1 MSKALNYIKE
11 ALKSGRLSHSYLISG
26 SEEISLGKSIAKHV
40 LCKQEHT
47 GCGSCSSCLKLASDN
62 HPDMM
67 FIEPDGASIKNAQ
80 VEAFQEFIYIRPFES
95 ANKIVVFQKAHLM
108 TDRAQNRILK
118 VLEEPPEYAVFIFLT
133 SQMDLMLDTVLSRC
147 QVISEDETTEPVLDK
162 VMMEKVLELAKGIET
177 ADVGRVFEYGP
188 YLKKEKEKISEFLMM
203 LSILLRDALIYRETN
218 NIHLITRQNL
228 SILNYKD
235 NVFSLSKGLSRTKN
249 IALIEC
255 IEETDLK
262 LKNNMNFDL
271 TIDKLLV
278 KCIEREA

>member
-228 SILNYKD
+228 TILNYKD

>member
-1 MSKALNYIKE
+1 MSKALNYIEE
-11 ALKSGRLSHSYLISG
+11 ALKLGRLSHSYLISG
-26 SEEISLGKSIAKHV
+26 SEEILLGKSIAKHV

-67 FIEPDGASIKNAQ
+67 LIEPDGASIKNAQ

-95 ANKIVVFQKAHLM
+95 AYKIVIFQKAHLM

-133 SQMDLMLDTVLSRC
+133 AQTDLMLDTVLSRC
-147 QVISEDETTEPVLDK
+147 QVISEDETTEVNLDEA
-162 VMMEKVLELAKGIET
+162 MMEKVLELAKGIET
-177 ADVGRVFEYGP
+177 TDVGRVFEYGP
-188 YLKKEKEKISEFLMM
+188 YLKKEKEKISDFLLM

-228 SILNYKD
+228 TILNYKD
-235 NVFSLSKGLSRTKN
+235 NVLSLSKGLSRAKN

>member
-26 SEEISLGKSIAKHV
+26 SEEIALGKSIAKHV

-67 FIEPDGASIKNAQ
+67 LIEPDGASIKNAQ

-95 ANKIVVFQKAHLM
+95 AYKIVVFQKAHLM

-133 SQMDLMLDTVLSRC
+133 SQTDLMLDTVLSRC
-147 QVISEDETTEPVLDK
+147 QVISEDETTEVNTDEP
-162 VMMEKVLELAKGIET
+162 MMEKVLELAKGIET

-203 LSILLRDALIYRETN
+203 LSILLRDALIYRETS

-235 NVFSLSKGLSRTKN
+235 NVFGLSKGLSRTKN

>member
-26 SEEISLGKSIAKHV
+26 SEEIALGKSIAKHV

-228 SILNYKD
+228 TILNYKD
-235 NVFSLSKGLSRTKN
+235 NVFSLSKGLSRAKN

>member
-26 SEEISLGKSIAKHV
+26 SEEITLGKSIAKHV

-67 FIEPDGASIKNAQ
+67 LIEPDGASIKNAQ

-95 ANKIVVFQKAHLM
+95 AYKIVVFQKAHLM

-133 SQMDLMLDTVLSRC
+133 SQTDLMLDTVLSRC
-147 QVISEDETTEPVLDK
+147 QVISEDETTEFNLDEP
-162 VMMEKVLELAKGIET
+162 MMEKVLELAKGIET

-228 SILNYKD
+228 TILNYKD

>member
-228 SILNYKD
+228 TILNYKD
-235 NVFSLSKGLSRTKN
+235 NVFSLSKGLSRIKN

>member
-26 SEEISLGKSIAKHV
+26 SEEIALGKSIAKHV

-67 FIEPDGASIKNAQ
+67 LIEPDGASIKNAQ

-95 ANKIVVFQKAHLM
+95 AYKIVVFQKAHLM

-147 QVISEDETTEPVLDK
+147 QVISEDETTEVNIDEP
-162 VMMEKVLELAKGIET
+162 MMEKVLELAKGIET

-188 YLKKEKEKISEFLMM
+188 YLKREKEKISEFLMM
-203 LSILLRDALIYRETN
+203 LSILLRDALIYRETS

>member
-26 SEEISLGKSIAKHV
+26 SEEISLGKAIAKHV

-147 QVISEDETTEPVLDK
+147 QVISEDETTEPVLDN

-228 SILNYKD
+228 TILNYKD
-235 NVFSLSKGLSRTKN
+235 NVFSLSKGLSRIKN

>member
-228 SILNYKD
+228 TILNYKD
-235 NVFSLSKGLSRTKN
+235 NVFSLSKGLSRAKN

>member
-1 MSKALNYIKE
+1 
-11 ALKSGRLSHSYLISG
+11 
-26 SEEISLGKSIAKHV
+26 
-40 LCKQEHT
+40 
-47 GCGSCSSCLKLASDN
+47 
-62 HPDMM
+62 
-67 FIEPDGASIKNAQ
+67 
-80 VEAFQEFIYIRPFES
+80 
-95 ANKIVVFQKAHLM
+95 M

-133 SQMDLMLDTVLSRC
+133 SQTDLMLDTVLSRC
-147 QVISEDETTEPVLDK
+147 QVISEDETTEVNTDEP
-162 VMMEKVLELAKGIET
+162 MMEKVLELAKGIET

-188 YLKKEKEKISEFLMM
+188 YLKKEKEKISDFLMM

-235 NVFSLSKGLSRTKN
+235 NVFGLSKGLSRTKN

>member
-26 SEEISLGKSIAKHV
+26 SEEIALGKSIAKHV

-67 FIEPDGASIKNAQ
+67 LIEPDGASIKNAQ

-95 ANKIVVFQKAHLM
+95 AYKIVVFQKAHLM

-133 SQMDLMLDTVLSRC
+133 SQTDLMLDTVLSRC
-147 QVISEDETTEPVLDK
+147 QVISEDETTEVNTDEP
-162 VMMEKVLELAKGIET
+162 MMEKVLELAKGIET

-188 YLKKEKEKISEFLMM
+188 YLKKEKEKISDFLMM

-235 NVFSLSKGLSRTKN
+235 NVFGLSKGLSRTKN

>member
-26 SEEISLGKSIAKHV
+26 SEEIALGKSIAKHV

-228 SILNYKD
+228 TILNYKD
-235 NVFSLSKGLSRTKN
+235 NVFSLSKGLSRIKN

>member
-26 SEEISLGKSIAKHV
+26 SEEITLGKSIAKHV

-67 FIEPDGASIKNAQ
+67 LIEPDGASIKNAQ

-95 ANKIVVFQKAHLM
+95 AYKIVVFQKAHLM

-133 SQMDLMLDTVLSRC
+133 SQTDLMLDTVLSRC
-147 QVISEDETTEPVLDK
+147 QVICEDETTEVNIDEP
-162 VMMEKVLELAKGIET
+162 MMEKVLELAKGIET

-203 LSILLRDALIYRETN
+203 LSILLRDALIYRETS

-228 SILNYKD
+228 TILNYKD

>member
-147 QVISEDETTEPVLDK
+147 QVISEDETTEPVLDN

-228 SILNYKD
+228 TILNYKD
-235 NVFSLSKGLSRTKN
+235 NVFSLSKGLSRIKN

>member
-26 SEEISLGKSIAKHV
+26 SEEIALGKSIAKHV

-67 FIEPDGASIKNAQ
+67 LIEPDGASIKNAQ

-95 ANKIVVFQKAHLM
+95 AYKIVVFQKAHLM

-133 SQMDLMLDTVLSRC
+133 SQTDLMLDTVLSRC
-147 QVISEDETTEPVLDK
+147 QVISEDKTTEVNTDEP
-162 VMMEKVLELAKGIET
+162 MMEKVLELAKGIET

-188 YLKKEKEKISEFLMM
+188 YLKKEKEKISDFLMM

-235 NVFSLSKGLSRTKN
+235 NVFGLSKGLSRTKN